1 METTTTKKQSSDF
14 EWKMEREYFR
24 FFSRGYDVKKAKEII
39 VKTPRE
45 VNVMGL
51 SGVKNM
57 VKRPQRDEKG
67 QITSFSLGIS
77 VDWDRIDSTTEI
89 DLDFPTILANH
100 GNGDYWPIDGWH
112 RIAKAVDMGQESL
125 PVVVLSEEE
134 TKQVSI

>member
-1 METTTTKKQSSDF
+1 MEAATKQSSDF
-14 EWKMEREYFR
+14 SWRLEEEYFH
-24 FFSRGYDVKKAKEII
+24 FVSRRYNVKKAKEII

-45 VNVMGL
+45 VDVMGL
-51 SGVKNM
+51 SGVANM
-57 VKRPQRDEKG
+57 VQRPKRNEQG
-67 QITSFSLGIS
+67 QIVSFSIGGIS
-77 VDWDRIDSTTEI
+77 VDWDRIDTTNEI

-100 GNGDYWPIDGWH
+100 GNGDYLPIDGWH